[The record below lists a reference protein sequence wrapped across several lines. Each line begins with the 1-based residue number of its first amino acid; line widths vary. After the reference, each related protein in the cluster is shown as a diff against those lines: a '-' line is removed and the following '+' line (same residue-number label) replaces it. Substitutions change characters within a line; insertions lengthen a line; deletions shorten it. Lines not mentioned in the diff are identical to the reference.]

1 MRRLLFLVAISGCAS
16 HAASSSPA
24 WPKPSHGEED
34 GGESIAPR
42 SSRPVAVAIEKSDEE
57 PAAPAVAPTPVPA
70 AATPAKKDVVGTP
83 AVTAPTGAVEET
95 ITTEDI
101 VIEIDD

>member
-1 MRRLLFLVAISGCAS
+1 MRRLLFVVAISGCAPHTS
-16 HAASSSPA
+16 SSSPA
-24 WPKPSHGEED
+24 WPKPSVSEDD

-42 SSRPVAVAIEKSDEE
+42 ASRPVAVAIEQSEDEPKPT
-57 PAAPAVAPTPVPA
+57 PAPAPTPVPA
-70 AATPAKKDVVGTP
+70 AATPAKDAVVAP
-83 AVTAPTGAVEET
+83 AVTAPTGVVEEP